1 MTYTYRVD
9 TVNDNAIYI
18 TKDGDDV
25 AMFYQPHWPDGTP
38 WADEAEATA
47 WAEAKIAEITNESA
61 PMAGPSPDQPTVPK
75 PTRLEIVENNLRS
88 MGVTVDDLK
97 ELLGL

>member
-1 MTYTYRVD
+1 MSYTYRID
-9 TVNDNAIYI
+9 AANDNAVYIYREGI
-18 TKDGDDV
+18 EEP
-25 AMFYQPHWPDGTP
+25 MFYQPHWPDTTP

-47 WAEAKIAEITNESA
+47 WAEAKIAEITIESA

-88 MGVTVDDLK
+88 MGVTLDDLK